1 MRPDAPRPAASDL
14 GIELE
19 RLRAMARC
27 EWRVREQSSLFGFL
41 WTLLQPLL
49 LFLVLLLVFTRW
61 LGPRSPDFPAQ
72 LLIGVV
78 HYGFFSSATLYACT
92 ALRRRRGIVLNFP
105 VPCELIVLS
114 SVFSVAA
121 SFLLELAV
129 LAPIIAA
136 LGHPP
141 TWSWVAVPFI
151 AGMLV
156 VGVAGLCLALAAV
169 GARFPDFERVWAIA
183 VQAGFFLT
191 PVFYRMSDVSP
202 SHQHL
207 IGLNPLARLI
217 ETARV
222 ALLYGRLPDAG
233 GAALGAAAAAALAA
247 AGWALFRSQRA
258 HYGDDVAV

>member
-1 MRPDAPRPAASDL
+1 MKH
-14 GIELE
+14 ELE
-19 RLRAMARC
+19 RLLVMAHC

-78 HYGFFSSATLYACT
+78 HYGFFSTATLYACT

-105 VPCELIVLS
+105 IPRELIALS
-114 SVFSVAA
+114 SVSSVAV
-121 SFLLELAV
+121 SFLLELAL
-129 LAPIIAA
+129 LAPILVA
-136 LGHPP
+136 LGHSP
-141 TWSWVAVPFI
+141 TWSWAAVPFI
-151 AGMLV
+151 AALFI
-156 VGVAGLCLALAAV
+156 VGVTGLCLALAAI

-191 PVFYRMSDVSP
+191 PVFYRMSDVSD
-202 SHQHL
+202 SQRH
-207 IGLNPLARLI
+207 IISLNPMAQLI

-222 ALLYGRLPDAG
+222 ALLYGRLPDAH
-233 GAALGAAAAAALAA
+233 GAALGALGAAALAGG
-247 AGWALFRSQRA
+247 GWAFFRSQRSRI
-258 HYGDDVAV
+258 GDDVAV